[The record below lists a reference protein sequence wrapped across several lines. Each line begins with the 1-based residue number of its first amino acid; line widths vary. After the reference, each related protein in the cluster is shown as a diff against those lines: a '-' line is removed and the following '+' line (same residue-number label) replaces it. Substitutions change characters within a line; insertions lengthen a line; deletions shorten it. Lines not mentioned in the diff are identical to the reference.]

1 MIGRLDEL
9 NQLER
14 FYNSSKF
21 EFLTMYGR
29 RRIGKT
35 TILREFAGRHKAL
48 FFSAQEKNDSL
59 NLLDFSKMV
68 QTFFEGSFISS
79 FQNWEAAFEYI
90 TGKISDK
97 KLVLIIDEFPFQLR
111 VFCSI
116 LSTMS
121 GKEKTFFL
129 YYVDPVLVL
138 C

>member
-48 FFSAQEKNDSL
+48 FFSAQER
-59 NLLDFSKMV
+59 M
-68 QTFFEGSFISS
+68 
-79 FQNWEAAFEYI
+79 
-90 TGKISDK
+90 
-97 KLVLIIDEFPFQLR
+97 
-111 VFCSI
+111 I
-116 LSTMS
+116 L
-121 GKEKTFFL
+121 
-129 YYVDPVLVL
+129 
-138 C
+138 